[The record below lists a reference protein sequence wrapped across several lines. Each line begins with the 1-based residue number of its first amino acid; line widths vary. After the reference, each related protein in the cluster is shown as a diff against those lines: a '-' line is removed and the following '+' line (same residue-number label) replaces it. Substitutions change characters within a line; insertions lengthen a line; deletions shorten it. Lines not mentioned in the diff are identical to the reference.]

1 MSVIQPNELRVGNL
15 LQRPEKVRSKLLD
28 GDFIYFMVDAYM
40 IRDCQHY
47 KENWAF
53 EGIPLTPEI
62 LEKAGFRILDDAGNW
77 KSPEWNIWC
86 SLETHFM
93 IGELN
98 GEYAYYFSA
107 EDDFYSYYSPKIIYL
122 HQLQNLYFAL
132 TGQELTI
139 KL

>member
-15 LQRPEKVRSKLLD
+15 LQRPEKIRSKLLD

-62 LEKAGFRILDDAGNW
+62 LEKAGFVNLGKGVLEEPYWQIHKFISLWKVGGNTSMYQLCCAD
-77 KSPEWNIWC
+77 KMLPCLPE
-86 SLETHFM
+86 
-93 IGELN
+93 
-98 GEYAYYFSA
+98 
-107 EDDFYSYYSPKIIYL
+107 YL
-122 HQLQNLYFAL
+122 HHLQNITHAL